1 MPPEIQIMAFRRNQN
16 TDSGEEKKLK
26 FSKESFKKSLQIFKF
41 LKPYRWLILLG
52 MVLLT
57 ISSVVF
63 MIFPAAS
70 GEFINIATGKSA
82 YNFTL
87 RDLGIGLLIILV
99 IQSIV
104 SYIRVIIFTYVSEY
118 SMSDIRKAL
127 YSKIV
132 SLPISFFESS
142 RVGELTSRITNDVQQ
157 LQEAMS
163 IYVAEF
169 FRQIITLIIGISF
182 LLYKTPKLSLL
193 MFATFPIIVVIA
205 IVFGRYIRRFSRKRQ
220 DELAA
225 TNVILDESFSSISA
239 VKAFTNEWFEV
250 KRYGSS
256 IDKVVKLSMSYGIW
270 RGAFLAF
277 IIAIVFGVIFFI
289 LWQGASL
296 VQNGTMKPG
305 DLVSF
310 IVITGIIG
318 ASIGGLG
325 DLYTQILK
333 AIGAS
338 ERILEILGMES
349 EIKIQDKP
357 VISSPI
363 KGNISFEHVEFSYP
377 GRPDVAVLKDI
388 SFNIKSG
395 EKVALVGSSG
405 AGKSTIIQL
414 IMRFY
419 DIQKGAIVVDG
430 KAIESYDI
438 SAFRANL
445 AIVPQEILLFGGTI
459 KDNILY
465 GRPDATDADI
475 IEAAN
480 RSFSMEFISKFPE
493 GLDTIVGERGVK
505 LSGGQRQRIAIA
517 RAILKDPALLILDEA
532 TSSLDA
538 ESEKLVQAALEELMK
553 GRTSIIIAHRLA
565 TIKNVNT
572 IYVLDSGKIV
582 EQGTHEELLIKDG
595 GLYQNLAKLQF
606 ENAVG

>member
-1 MPPEIQIMAFRRNQN
+1 MAFRRNQN
-16 TDSGEEKKLK
+16 TSSEEETKVK
-26 FSKESFKKSLQIFKF
+26 FSKDSFRKSLRIFKF
-41 LKPYRWLILLG
+41 LNPYRWLIILG
-52 MVLLT
+52 MILLT
-57 ISSVVF
+57 VSSVVF

-70 GEFINIATGKSA
+70 GEFINIATGKSE
-82 YNFTL
+82 YKLTN
-87 RDLGIGLLIILV
+87 RDLGLFLLVVLV
-99 IQSIV
+99 IQSVV
-104 SYIRVIIFTYVSEY
+104 SYIRVIIFTYVSEHA
-118 SMSDIRKAL
+118 MADIRKTL

-132 SLPISFFESS
+132 SLPITFFENN
-142 RVGELTSRITNDVQQ
+142 RVGELTSRTTNDVQQ
-157 LQEAMS
+157 LQEALS

-169 FRQIITLIIGISF
+169 FRQIITLILGIYF

-193 MFATFPIIVVIA
+193 MFATFPVIVIIA
-205 IVFGRYIRRFSRKRQ
+205 IVFGRYIRRFSKQRQ
-220 DELAA
+220 DELAS
-225 TNVILDESFSSISA
+225 TNVILDESLQSISA

-277 IIAIVFGVIFFI
+277 IIAVVFGVIFFI

-296 VQNGTMKPG
+296 VQEGTMKPG

-318 ASIGGLG
+318 GSIGGLG

-333 AIGAS
+333 AIGSS
-338 ERILEILGMES
+338 ERILDILEMPS
-349 EIKIQDKP
+349 EIQITTEPIPTVP
-357 VISSPI
+357 V
-363 KGNISFEHVEFSYP
+363 KGNIKFDHVGFSYP
-377 GRPDVAVLKDI
+377 GRPDVEVLKDI
-388 SFNIKSG
+388 SFEIKSG
-395 EKVALVGSSG
+395 EKVALVGASG
-405 AGKSTIIQL
+405 AGKSTIVQL

-419 DIQKGAIVVDG
+419 NIQHGKIWVDS
-430 KAIESYDI
+430 KPIEDFNI
-438 SAFRANL
+438 SEFRGNL

-459 KDNILY
+459 RENILY
-465 GRPDATDADI
+465 GRPSATDAEI
-475 IEAAN
+475 EEAAE
-480 RSFSMEFISKFPE
+480 RSFSMEFIRNFPE
-493 GLDTIVGERGVK
+493 GLNTIVGERGIK

-565 TIKNVNT
+565 TIRNVDK
-572 IYVLDSGKIV
+572 IYVLEAGLIV
-582 EQGTHEELLIKDG
+582 EQGNHDELMAKKS

-606 ENAVG
+606 ENATS

>member
-1 MPPEIQIMAFRRNQN
+1 MAFRRNQN
-16 TDSGEEKKLK
+16 TSSEEETKVK
-26 FSKESFKKSLQIFKF
+26 FSKDSFRKSLRIFKF
-41 LKPYRWLILLG
+41 LNPYRWLIILG
-52 MVLLT
+52 MILLT
-57 ISSVVF
+57 VSSVVF

-70 GEFINIATGKSA
+70 GEFINIATGKSE
-82 YNFTL
+82 YKLTI
-87 RDLGIGLLIILV
+87 RDLGLFLLVVLV
-99 IQSIV
+99 IQSVV
-104 SYIRVIIFTYVSEY
+104 SYIRVIIFTYVSEHA
-118 SMSDIRKAL
+118 MADIRKTL

-132 SLPISFFESS
+132 SLPITFFENN
-142 RVGELTSRITNDVQQ
+142 RVGELTSRTTNDVQQ
-157 LQEAMS
+157 LQEALS

-169 FRQIITLIIGISF
+169 FRQIITLILGIYF

-193 MFATFPIIVVIA
+193 MFATFPVIVIIA
-205 IVFGRYIRRFSRKRQ
+205 IVFGRYIRRFSKQRQ
-220 DELAA
+220 DELAS
-225 TNVILDESFSSISA
+225 TNVILDESLQSISA

-277 IIAIVFGVIFFI
+277 IIAVVFGVIFFI

-296 VQNGTMKPG
+296 VQEGTMKPG

-318 ASIGGLG
+318 GSIGGLG

-333 AIGAS
+333 AIGSS
-338 ERILEILGMES
+338 ERILDILEMPS
-349 EIKIQDKP
+349 EIQITTEPIPTVP
-357 VISSPI
+357 V
-363 KGNISFEHVEFSYP
+363 KGNIKFDHVGFSYP
-377 GRPDVAVLKDI
+377 GRPDVEVLKDI
-388 SFNIKSG
+388 SFEIKSG
-395 EKVALVGSSG
+395 EKVALVGASG
-405 AGKSTIIQL
+405 AGKSTIVQL

-419 DIQKGAIVVDG
+419 NIQHGKIWVDS
-430 KAIESYDI
+430 KPIEDFNI
-438 SAFRANL
+438 SEFRGNL

-459 KDNILY
+459 RENILY
-465 GRPDATDADI
+465 GRPSATDAEI
-475 IEAAN
+475 EEAAE
-480 RSFSMEFISKFPE
+480 RSFSMEFIRNFPE
-493 GLDTIVGERGVK
+493 GLNTIVGERGIK

-565 TIKNVNT
+565 TIRNVDK
-572 IYVLDSGKIV
+572 IYVLEAGLIV
-582 EQGTHEELLIKDG
+582 EQGTHDELMAKKS

-606 ENAVG
+606 ENATS

>member
-1 MPPEIQIMAFRRNQN
+1 MAFRRNQN
-16 TDSGEEKKLK
+16 ATKEEETRPK
-26 FSKESFKKSLQIFKF
+26 FSKDSFRKSIRIFKF
-41 LKPYRWLILLG
+41 LNPYRWLILLG

-63 MIFPAAS
+63 MVFPAAS
-70 GEFINIATGKSA
+70 GEFINIATGKSE
-82 YNFTL
+82 YNLTI
-87 RDLGIGLLIILV
+87 RDLGIGLLVILV
-99 IQSIV
+99 IQSVV
-104 SYIRVIIFTYVSEY
+104 SYIRVVIFTYVSEHA
-118 SMSDIRKAL
+118 MSDIRKAL

-132 SLPISFFESS
+132 SLPITFFENN
-142 RVGELTSRITNDVQQ
+142 RVGELTSRTTNDVQQ
-157 LQEAMS
+157 LQEALS

-169 FRQIITLIIGISF
+169 FRQIITLIIGIYF

-193 MFATFPIIVVIA
+193 MFATFPVIVIIA
-205 IVFGRYIRRFSRKRQ
+205 IVFGRYIRRFSKQRQ

-225 TNVILDESFSSISA
+225 TNVILDESLQSISA

-277 IIAIVFGVIFFI
+277 IIAVVFGVIFFI

-296 VQNGTMKPG
+296 VQDGTMKPG

-318 ASIGGLG
+318 GSIGGLG
-325 DLYTQILK
+325 DLYTQILR
-333 AIGAS
+333 AMGAS
-338 ERILEILGMES
+338 ERILEILGMKS
-349 EIKIQDKP
+349 EIEIKAEP
-357 VISSPI
+357 VKTVPV
-363 KGNISFEHVEFSYP
+363 KGDIVFDHVGFSYP
-377 GRPDVAVLKDI
+377 GRPDVEVLKDI
-388 SFNIKSG
+388 SFQIKSG

-405 AGKSTIIQL
+405 AGKSTIVQL

-419 DIQKGAIVVDG
+419 DTQKGKILVDG
-430 KAIESYDI
+430 NPIEGYNI
-438 SAFRANL
+438 SGFRGNL

-459 KDNILY
+459 RENILY
-465 GRPDATDADI
+465 GSPGASDAEV
-475 IEAAN
+475 IEAAEQ
-480 RSFSMEFISKFPE
+480 SFSMEFIRNFPE
-493 GLDTIVGERGVK
+493 GLETIVGERGIK

-565 TIKNVNT
+565 TIRNVDK
-572 IYVLDSGKIV
+572 IYVLDAGMIV
-582 EQGTHEELLIKDG
+582 EEGTHDQLIIKES

-606 ENAVG
+606 ENAIS